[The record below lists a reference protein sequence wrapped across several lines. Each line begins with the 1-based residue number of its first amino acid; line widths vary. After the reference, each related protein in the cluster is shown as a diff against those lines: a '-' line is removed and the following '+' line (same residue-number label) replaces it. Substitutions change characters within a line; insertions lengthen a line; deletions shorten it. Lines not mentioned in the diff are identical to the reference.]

1 MPASRFHH
9 EVNAAGR
16 RVLLVNWLKG
26 GYAMENFVAAVVR
39 FVREEEGANGV
50 EYALLAGLIAIAF
63 TVGASALGVSLNT
76 FLNNVSTCVTTPS
89 VANCS
94 TPFGG

>member
-1 MPASRFHH
+1 MK
-9 EVNAAGR
+9 
-16 RVLLVNWLKG
+16 LLV
-26 GYAMENFVAAVVR
+26 MSITR
-39 FVREEEGANGV
+39 FLRDEEGANGV

-76 FLNNVSTCVTTPS
+76 FLNNVSLCVTTPS